1 MTDPTKIP
9 DEVVERLR
17 RALPLGCAAYLT
29 NENVRAALAA
39 AGFAELREDAERY
52 RYLKTAGDSDL
63 CVRGEEDNSGRY
75 GMTNFRDM
83 IYGAELDA
91 AIDAARKGE

>member
-9 DEVVERLR
+9 DEVVEHLR

-39 AGFAELREDAERY
+39 AGFAELREDASLESITIRNAI
-52 RYLKTAGDSDL
+52 RAMKLCRHECGGHDGWDTA
-63 CVRGEEDNSGRY
+63 
-75 GMTNFRDM
+75 
-83 IYGAELDA
+83 IAEMEA
-91 AIDAARKGE
+91 YAARKGE